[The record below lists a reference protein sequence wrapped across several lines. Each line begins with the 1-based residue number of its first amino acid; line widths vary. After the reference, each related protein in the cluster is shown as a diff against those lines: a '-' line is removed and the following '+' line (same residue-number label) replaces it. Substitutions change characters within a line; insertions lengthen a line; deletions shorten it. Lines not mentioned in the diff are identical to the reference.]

1 MKIPSHPHPSPRI
14 FSCVNV
20 HAIRKKR
27 IFAEENQLREKM
39 EKKVSIKE
47 IAERAGVSIGT
58 VDRVIHNRGRVS
70 EKTKEK
76 VLKICRELNYEP
88 NLLAQRLASD
98 KTFILATFIP
108 RPRRDNAYWSL
119 PLEGIRKAAEELAGY
134 RITVKEHFFDIFD
147 EESFRQ
153 NSLNMLVEQPDGVVL
168 APVFHREAEDLV
180 RKLDMKGIPYVF
192 IDSILEGTNYLSFF
206 AQDPFR
212 SGYLAG
218 RLIWF
223 HLKKHSE
230 VLIVNF
236 TSDLENHL
244 HLKKRE
250 EGLRAFLND
259 HHFKGKVESLHIA
272 PREEL
277 LLSHTL
283 YEHLHHKTRGLFVT
297 SSAHKVARSI
307 RKIRREKLMF
317 VGYDLTPDNVQY
329 LNQGVI
335 DVLLCQKP
343 VAQGYGAMRTL
354 FDHLVRKKE
363 VKREHPMPIEIV
375 VKENYT
381 DYSDL

>member
-1 MKIPSHPHPSPRI
+1 MK
-14 FSCVNV
+14 
-20 HAIRKKR
+20 
-27 IFAEENQLREKM
+27 
-39 EKKVSIKE
+39 KKVSIKD

-70 EKTKEK
+70 EKTREK
-76 VLKICRELNYEP
+76 VLKICREMDYQP
-88 NLLAQRLASD
+88 NLLARQLASD
-98 KTFILATFIP
+98 KTWLFATFTP
-108 RPRRDNAYWSL
+108 KPRRDNAYWSL
-119 PLEGIRKAAEELAGY
+119 PLEGIRKAAEEIAGY
-134 RITVKEHFFDIFD
+134 RVTVKEFFFDIND
-147 EESFRQ
+147 EESFRHE
-153 NSLNMLVEQPDGVVL
+153 SLNLLVSQPDGVII
-168 APVFHREAEDLV
+168 APIFHREAEDLI
-180 RKLDMKGIPYVF
+180 RKLQMRKIPFIF
-192 IDSILEGTNYLSFF
+192 IDSHLEGTDYLSYF

-230 VLIVNF
+230 VVIINF

-244 HLKKRE
+244 HLKQRE
-250 EGLRAFLND
+250 TGLRQFLKD
-259 HHFKGKVESLHIA
+259 HHFKGHVRNLNIS
-272 PREEL
+272 PRDEL

-283 YEHLHHKTRGLFVT
+283 YENLHHKTRGLFAT

-307 RKIRREKLMF
+307 RKIRREELMF
-317 VGYDLTPDNVQY
+317 VGYDLTPDNVNY

-343 VAQGYGAMRTL
+343 MAQGYGAMRAL
-354 FDHLVRKKE
+354 FDHFVRRKE
-363 VKREHPMPIEIV
+363 VKKEHPMPIEIV

>member
-1 MKIPSHPHPSPRI
+1 
-14 FSCVNV
+14 
-20 HAIRKKR
+20 
-27 IFAEENQLREKM
+27 M
-39 EKKVSIKE
+39 EKRVSIKE

-70 EKTKEK
+70 EATKEK
-76 VLKICRELNYEP
+76 VLRICRELNYEP
-88 NLLAQRLASD
+88 NLLAQQLASD
-98 KTFILATFIP
+98 KTYVLAVFIP
-108 RPRRDNAYWSL
+108 RPRRDNAYWTL
-119 PLEGIRKAAEELAGY
+119 PLKGIRKAAEELAGY
-134 RITVKEHFFDIFD
+134 RITLREFYFDIHD

-153 NSLNMLVEQPDGVVL
+153 GSLDMLVAQPDGVIL

-180 RKLDMKGIPYVF
+180 RKLDMKKVPYVF
-192 IDSILEGTNYLSFF
+192 IDSVMEGTNYLSYF
-206 AQDPFR
+206 AQDPYR

-230 VLIVNF
+230 VVVVNF

-244 HLKKRE
+244 HFKKRE
-250 EGLRAFLND
+250 EGLRAFLAD
-259 HHFKGKVESLHIA
+259 QSFRGSIRSLNIG
-272 PREEL
+272 PRDEL

-283 YEHLHHKTRGLFVT
+283 YEHLHHRTRGLFVT

-317 VGYDLTPDNVQY
+317 VGYDLTPDNVHY
-329 LNQGVI
+329 LNQGII

-343 VAQGYGAMRTL
+343 VAQGYGAMRAL

-363 VKREHPMPIEIV
+363 IKREHPMPIEII
-375 VKENYT
+375 VKENYN
-381 DYSDL
+381 DYSDI